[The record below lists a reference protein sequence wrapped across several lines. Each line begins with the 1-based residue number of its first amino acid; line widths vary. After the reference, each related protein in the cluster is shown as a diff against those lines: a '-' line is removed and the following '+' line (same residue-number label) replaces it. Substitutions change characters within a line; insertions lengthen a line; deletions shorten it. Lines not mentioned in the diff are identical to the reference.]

1 MVVRQLL
8 CTDDAVATVSFRQ
21 SGLVNSQI
29 RLHQLLHEVHLLEVL
44 VRRRGDDVEDCDDVL
59 VSVVSDLSLWQPLFA
74 WSDGTL
80 AHSPEMPQKLDLA

>member
-29 RLHQLLHEVHLLEVL
+29 RLHQLLHEVHLFEVL
-44 VRRRGDDVEDCDDVL
+44 VRRRSDDVEDGDDVL
-59 VSVVSDLSLWQPLFA
+59 VPVVSNPSLSQPLFA

-80 AHSPEMPQKLDLA
+80 AHLPEMPQKLDLA